1 MKRYCEWFVHTY
13 PPINFYPLRYA
24 DAVGVVTVDLKSTYF
39 AKKIA
44 ILSLVQILRRLH
56 SVSISLALNSALL
69 FHSDIGDKFMHAV
82 DARSNMRVASDYEL
96 KDGDIISII
105 TRQ

>member
-1 MKRYCEWFVHTY
+1 ML
-13 PPINFYPLRYA
+13 PDGILLINGSNPR
-24 DAVGVVTVDLKSTYF
+24 
-39 AKKIA
+39 
-44 ILSLVQILRRLH
+44 Q
-56 SVSISLALNSALL
+56 LAYMV
-69 FHSDIGDKFMHAV
+69 HSDIGDKFMHAV